1 MRFAY
6 IDSNGNEVPIPS
18 VDALAL
24 RIELGAISE
33 DTELYD
39 AQADLWGPAHT
50 HEIFQSLSRTSG
62 GDSGFVAPPP
72 VVPPPAAPGPS
83 AQEAEVAQDT
93 EPGEGSVSETE
104 EPDDDL
110 TLVVPDASAE
120 ESAGEGVSVAEEDES
135 DGEAGGLPDLDLDL
149 TPALESSGSDAD
161 AAPLDGAVPGSDATE
176 DDEEDEGAGVG
187 LFDFGDV
194 GGGLQMEDEPD
205 EGAESATKLTPG
217 GTAEGG
223 GSPDFSGGLELESSM
238 DFGSGDFDAAE
249 GASLQLET
257 PMSEFSPDSPPSW
270 MESGGGGT
278 DDTDDVGDVMDFSSA
293 SGESEADEA
302 TDDVHVREG
311 RTPRSKPS
319 APKHRRQYSS
329 VGPLL
334 GVVAVLAVVVGGYL
348 AWPVLSARLSGAREP
363 AEPSVFIPELRSE
376 LMPQMRSVADAALAA
391 VFEDVRRGWAASN
404 SVTSPSSDWLAGV
417 YLGNAGQFGNV
428 EAFWIGMDEYLV
440 GVEAID
446 LAAFDAALRVEM
458 GPLGVTDADAALVLA
473 RADSGFVAGGP
484 HRTALHDRVETLIAA
499 ALDLHAFLVANESN
513 IEYVPAAS
521 ITTDPVLEASPSTP
535 EIRTAMEDLIDS
547 VTGALADLGY
557 RDAVTFDGFWTAVLA
572 QVQEVSV
579 R

>member
-72 VVPPPAAPGPS
+72 VVPPPPAPKPS
-83 AQEAEVAQDT
+83 TQEADVAQDT
-93 EPGEGSVSETE
+93 EPGEVSVAETG
-104 EPDDDL
+104 EPDDDDL
-110 TLVVPDASAE
+110 TLAVPDASAE
-120 ESAGEGVSVAEEDES
+120 ESAGEGVSAAEADES
-135 DGEAGGLPDLDLDL
+135 DGEAGGLLDLDLDL
-149 TPALESSGSDAD
+149 APSESDAD
-161 AAPLDGAVPGSDATE
+161 EGSALDGAVPGSDATE

-187 LFDFGDV
+187 SFDFGDMD
-194 GGGLQMEDEPD
+194 GGLQMEDEPD
-205 EGAESATKLTPG
+205 EGDESVTKPTPG

-223 GSPDFSGGLELESSM
+223 GSPDFSGGLESESSM

-249 GASLQLET
+249 GAPIQLET
-257 PMSEFSPDSPPSW
+257 PMSEFSPESPPSW
-270 MESGGGGT
+270 MESGGGGSE
-278 DDTDDVGDVMDFSSA
+278 DTDDVRDVMDFSSA

-302 TDDVHVREG
+302 TDDVHAGEG

-319 APKHRRQYSS
+319 APKHRRQYSL

-334 GVVAVLAVVVGGYL
+334 GVVAVLAVGVGGYL
-348 AWPVLSARLSGAREP
+348 AWPVLSARLSRAREP
-363 AEPSVFIPELRSE
+363 AAPSVFIPELRSE

-417 YLGNAGQFGNV
+417 YLGNAGQFDNV
-428 EAFWIGMDEYLV
+428 EAFWIGMEDYLV

-484 HRTALHDRVETLIAA
+484 DRAALHDRVETLIAA

-513 IEYVPAAS
+513 IEHVPAS
-521 ITTDPVLEASPSTP
+521 SSVTDPVLEASANTP

>member
-72 VVPPPAAPGPS
+72 VVPPPPAPKPS
-83 AQEAEVAQDT
+83 TQEADVAQDT
-93 EPGEGSVSETE
+93 EPGEVSVAETG

-110 TLVVPDASAE
+110 TLAVPDASAE
-120 ESAGEGVSVAEEDES
+120 ESAGEGVSAAEADES
-135 DGEAGGLPDLDLDL
+135 DGEAGGLLDLDLDL
-149 TPALESSGSDAD
+149 APSESDAD
-161 AAPLDGAVPGSDATE
+161 EGSALDGAVPGSDATE

-187 LFDFGDV
+187 SFDFGDMD
-194 GGGLQMEDEPD
+194 GGLQMEDEPD
-205 EGAESATKLTPG
+205 EGDESVTKPTPG

-223 GSPDFSGGLELESSM
+223 GSPDFSGGLESESSM

-249 GASLQLET
+249 GAPLQLET
-257 PMSEFSPDSPPSW
+257 PMSEFSPESPPSW
-270 MESGGGGT
+270 MESGGGGSE
-278 DDTDDVGDVMDFSSA
+278 DTDDVRDVMDFSSA

-302 TDDVHVREG
+302 TDDVHAGEG

-319 APKHRRQYSS
+319 APKHRRQYSL

-334 GVVAVLAVVVGGYL
+334 GVVAVLAVGVGGYL
-348 AWPVLSARLSGAREP
+348 AWPVLSARLSRAREP
-363 AEPSVFIPELRSE
+363 AAPSVFIPELRSE

-391 VFEDVRRGWAASN
+391 VFEDVRRGWASSN

-417 YLGNAGQFGNV
+417 YLGNAGQFDNV
-428 EAFWIGMDEYLV
+428 EAFWIGMEDYLV

-484 HRTALHDRVETLIAA
+484 DRAAVHDRVETLIAA

-513 IEYVPAAS
+513 IEHVPAS
-521 ITTDPVLEASPSTP
+521 SSVTDPVLEASANTP
-535 EIRTAMEDLIDS
+535 EIRTAMEDRIDS
-547 VTGALADLGY
+547 VTGALADMGY
-557 RDAVTFDGFWTAVLA
+557 FDAVTFDDFWTAVLA

>member
-72 VVPPPAAPGPS
+72 VVPPPAAPEPP
-83 AQEAEVAQDT
+83 QEADVAQDT
-93 EPGEGSVSETE
+93 EPGEVSASET
-104 EPDDDL
+104 DDL
-110 TLVVPDASAE
+110 TLAVDDLTLAVPDASAE
-120 ESAGEGVSVAEEDES
+120 ESAGEGVSVAEEDQS
-135 DGEAGGLPDLDLDL
+135 DGEAAGLPDLDLDL
-149 TPALESSGSDAD
+149 TPTLESSGSDAD
-161 AAPLDGAVPGSDATE
+161 AVPPDVAVPGSDATE

-187 LFDFGDV
+187 SFDFGDMD
-194 GGGLQMEDEPD
+194 GGLQMEDEPD
-205 EGAESATKLTPG
+205 EGDESVTKPTAG

-223 GSPDFSGGLELESSM
+223 GSPDFSGGLEVEASM
-238 DFGSGDFDAAE
+238 DFGSGDFDEVE
-249 GASLQLET
+249 GAPLPLET
-257 PMSEFSPDSPPSW
+257 PMSEFSPESPPSW
-270 MESGGGGT
+270 MESDGEGT
-278 DDTDDVGDVMDFSSA
+278 DDADDVRDVMDFSAA

-302 TDDVHVREG
+302 TDDVHAGEG

-319 APKHRRQYSS
+319 APKHRRQYSL
-329 VGPLL
+329 VGRLL
-334 GVVAVLAVVVGGYL
+334 GVVAVLAVGVGGYL
-348 AWPVLSARLSGAREP
+348 AWPVLSERLSRAREP

-391 VFEDVRRGWAASN
+391 VFEDVRRGWAASH

-428 EAFWIGMDEYLV
+428 EAFWIGMEDYLV

-458 GPLGVTDADAALVLA
+458 GPLGVTDAALVLA

-484 HRTALHDRVETLIAA
+484 DRAAVHDRVETLIAA

-513 IEYVPAAS
+513 IEHVPAS
-521 ITTDPVLEASPSTP
+521 SSVTDPVLEASANTP